1 MGSTLSLTNLQGLTS
16 GNDAN
21 TVKVPSGHTLH
32 APGHVIQTVSAV
44 FTDLQ
49 TYTNS
54 TTLVNT
60 TLTGTITPKFS
71 TSKILVTIS
80 TQGHTSSSG
89 DYGLYGLKRGTT
101 NLESGRSFATQKNDD
116 WETISFSY
124 LDSPATTSATTYTL
138 TMKSYAGSNYV
149 YHGWGTSTGGSVQNM
164 ILQEIAQ

>member
-1 MGSTLSLTNLQGLTS
+1 MGSTLSVTHLRGLTS
-16 GNDAN
+16 GNNAN
-21 TVKVPSGHTLH
+21 QILLDSGHDLH
-32 APGHVIQTVSAV
+32 APGHVIQTVSAE
-44 FTDLQ
+44 FSDLQ

-54 TTLVNT
+54 TSLVNT

-101 NLESGRSFATQKNDD
+101 NLKSGRSFAAQANND

-149 YHGWGTSTGGSVQNM
+149 YHGWGTSTGGSVQSI